1 MNNDFWQEVFRLVE
15 EYDAARPQITIEP
28 RLYYNTQDGTVTG
41 YCETAHPDDR
51 NYIVLENP
59 DLYFRNNTN
68 LLRVKDG
75 KLIVIDPKQPSK
87 ARLKKSTAGYKTVKG
102 HASLLL
108 ESTEDY
114 HDIEYYDHT
123 ND

>member
-1 MNNDFWQEVFRLVE
+1 MSNDFWQEVFRLVD
-15 EYDAARPQITIEP
+15 EYDAARPQITIEH
-28 RLYYNTQDGTVTG
+28 RLYYNAQDGTVTG
-41 YCETAHPDDR
+41 YCETAHPDDK

-59 DLYFRNNTN
+59 DIYFRNNTN
-68 LLRVKDG
+68 LLRVKNG

-87 ARLKKSTAGYKTVKG
+87 ARLKKSTDGYKTVKG

-114 HDIEYYDHT
+114 HDIEHYDHT

>member
-1 MNNDFWQEVFRLVE
+1 MSNDFWLEVFRLVE

-41 YCETAHPDDR
+41 YYETAHPDDR

-114 HDIEYYDHT
+114 HNIEYYDHT
-123 ND
+123 NN

>member
-1 MNNDFWQEVFRLVE
+1 MSNDFWQEVFRLVD
-15 EYDAARPQITIEP
+15 EYDAARPRIIIEH
-28 RLYYNTQDGTVTG
+28 RLYYNAQDGTVTG
-41 YCETAHPDDR
+41 YCETAHPDDG

-59 DLYFRNNTN
+59 DVYFRNNTN
-68 LLRVKDG
+68 LLRVTDG
-75 KLIVIDPKQPSK
+75 KLIVIDTKQSNK
-87 ARLKKSTAGYKTVKG
+87 ARLKKSLAGFKTVKG

-114 HDIEYYDHT
+114 NNIEHYDYT

>member
-1 MNNDFWQEVFRLVE
+1 MSNDFWQEVFRLVD
-15 EYDAARPQITIEP
+15 EYDAARPQITVEH
-28 RLYYNTQDGTVTG
+28 RLYYNLQDGTVAG
-41 YCETAHPDDR
+41 YCETAHPDDE

-59 DLYFRNNTN
+59 DVYFRNNTN

-75 KLIVIDPKQPSK
+75 KLIVIDTKQPNK
-87 ARLKKSTAGYKTVKG
+87 ARLKKSLAGFKTVKG

-114 HDIEYYDHT
+114 HDIEHYDYT